1 MDNMKELEKRWYF
14 YKAKQSLLSLNAV
27 GLVVMFSLGGYYAYT
42 QADVIKNLFNEKTL
56 IAETKIDLPK
66 EVMVSPILV
75 ANVQEEPVVNSVKT
89 AEVVIA
95 SKNEGLS
102 KAVLHEVSLEPIIPI
117 VNMEKENS
125 KTTSTRKNTSK
136 RVYKSVNHTNNSQR
150 KMVKAKA
157 STYLTASE
165 LSTIRTEVAVLD
177 SQRTKKIN
185 LNGSSANYIG
195 TMTKKFSKSKK
206 PREALLLAKAFY
218 AKGDYSSSEKWALT
232 ANKLD
237 SSKDE
242 SWHIFA
248 MSKFKLGQK
257 HEALK
262 ILSSYY
268 KKSHSPKTKALIIK
282 IKNERL

>member
-1 MDNMKELEKRWYF
+1 MKELEKRWYF

-27 GLVVMFSLGGYYAYT
+27 GLVVMFSLGGYYTYT
-42 QADVIKNLFNEKTL
+42 KVDVIKSLFNEKTL
-56 IAETKIDLPK
+56 IAKAKIDVP
-66 EVMVSPILV
+66 EVMVEPVVLAKV
-75 ANVQEEPVVNSVKT
+75 AEERVVNSVK
-89 AEVVIA
+89 ASKVVIA

-102 KAVLHEVSLEPIIPI
+102 SAVLHEVSLEPIIPI
-117 VNMEKENS
+117 VNMEKES
-125 KTTSTRKNTSK
+125 RKRTSTKKASSH
-136 RVYKSVNHTNNSQR
+136 RVYKHTNRTNNSNR

-165 LSTIRTEVAVLD
+165 LSSIRKEVTVLD
-177 SQRTKKIN
+177 SERTKKIN
-185 LNGSSANYIG
+185 LNGTSLNYIG
-195 TMTKKFSKSKK
+195 TIEKKFSRTKK

-218 AKGDYSSSEKWALT
+218 AKKDYNNSVKWALT

-248 MSKFKLGQK
+248 MSKVKLGQK
-257 HEALK
+257 SEALK

-268 KKSHSPKTKALIIK
+268 KRNHSPKTKALIVK
-282 IKNERL
+282 IKTERL

>member
-1 MDNMKELEKRWYF
+1 MKELEKRWYF

-27 GLVVMFSLGGYYAYT
+27 GLVVMFSLGGYYTYT
-42 QADVIKNLFNEKTL
+42 KVDVIKNLLNEKTL
-56 IAETKIDLPK
+56 ISKAKIEVP
-66 EVMVSPILV
+66 EVMV
-75 ANVQEEPVVNSVKT
+75 EPVVVSKVSEERVVKNVK
-89 AEVVIA
+89 AAKVVIA

-102 KAVLHEVSLEPIIPI
+102 PAVLHEVSLEPIIPI
-117 VNMEKENS
+117 VNMEKES
-125 KTTSTRKNTSK
+125 RKKTSSK
-136 RVYKSVNHTNNSQR
+136 RAYKASSYITNGQR

-165 LSTIRTEVAVLD
+165 LSSIRKEVTVLD
-177 SQRTKKIN
+177 SESTKKIN
-185 LNGSSANYIG
+185 LNGSSANYIE
-195 TMTKKFSKSKK
+195 TMKKKFSKSKK

-218 AKGDYSSSEKWALT
+218 AKEDYKKSEKWALT

-248 MSKFKLGQK
+248 MSKVKLGQK
-257 HEALK
+257 YEALK

-268 KKSHSPKTKALIIK
+268 KRNHSPKTKALIVK
-282 IKNERL
+282 IKTERL